1 MMQANGLQIVTRL
14 DSLLAEKGENRNIVC
29 AALGL
34 KQQTISGWYTRG
46 SIPKADDALRIAD
59 YLGVSPWWLVFGE
72 EKPDA
77 LSLSQASEPPI
88 SREDK
93 KLLEEWHAL
102 TAEEQKSVRAQIAGI
117 KVLRQEAAAEEAE
130 AAKKA

>member
-1 MMQANGLQIVTRL
+1 MTEANGLQIVTRL
-14 DSLLAEKGENRNIVC
+14 DSFLAQKGENRNTIC

-72 EKPDA
+72 EKPEA
-77 LSLSQASEPPI
+77 GKLPASDGQV

-93 KLLEEWHAL
+93 KLLSEWHAL
-102 TAEEQKSVRAQIAGI
+102 TREEQKSVRAQIAGI

>member
-72 EKPDA
+72 EKPEA
-77 LSLSQASEPPI
+77 GKLPASYRQVSP
-88 SREDK
+88 EDK
-93 KLLEEWHAL
+93 KLLSEWHAL
-102 TAEEQKSVRAQIAGI
+102 NAEEKASIQILLDGYTGRH
-117 KVLRQEAAAEEAE
+117 RQEA
-130 AAKKA
+130 KKA